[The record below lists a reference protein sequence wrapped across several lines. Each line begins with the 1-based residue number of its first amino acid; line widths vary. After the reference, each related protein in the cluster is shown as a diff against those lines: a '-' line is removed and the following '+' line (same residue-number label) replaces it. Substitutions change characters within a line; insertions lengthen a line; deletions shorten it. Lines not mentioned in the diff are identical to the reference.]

1 MATTGEHSRVKIGGV
16 MRASPARVLLVV
28 AHKLFREALT
38 TIINQASGFQI
49 FADCG
54 TGVEAIGI
62 CRREAPH
69 LVVMAA
75 ELDGMGGIEA
85 TREIFQLRPGT
96 KVILLV
102 SSSEESSILRA
113 IRSGAVGIVCTSSPV
128 SNLVEA
134 LRAVQQGRS
143 YLGPAAWNVVVHRI
157 RETRPQSPGGL
168 KHLSPQDRDLL
179 GFIIQGKTTREI
191 AATLGVAEGTLRSRR
206 EELMRKMGV
215 KNVAELITSA
225 LGRGFEQ

>member
-1 MATTGEHSRVKIGGV
+1 

-28 AHKLFREALT
+28 PHKLFRDAVTATINEAR
-38 TIINQASGFQI
+38 GFQV
-49 FADCG
+49 FADSG
-54 TGVEAIGI
+54 KGEEAIEI
-62 CRREAPH
+62 CRREAPDV
-69 LVVMAA
+69 VVMGVDL
-75 ELDGMGGIEA
+75 EGIGGIAA
-85 TREIFQLRPGT
+85 TREILSLRPET

-102 SSSEESSILRA
+102 SNTRESSMLRA
-113 IRSGAVGIVCTSSPV
+113 IQSGAKGIVCTSSPV

-206 EELMRKMGV
+206 EELMRKMGS
-215 KNVAELITSA
+215 KM
-225 LGRGFEQ
+225 